1 MNEYINILQY
11 NIDNKLFSKELS
23 LKYYKAIKTPI
34 KQLLNNLLLAK
45 NKQISQFQ
53 KVGEKW
59 WIDKENNLK

>member
-23 LKYYKAIKTPI
+23 LKYYKTIKTPI

-59 WIDKENNLK
+59 WIDKENKLK